1 MELIGL
7 AEIATVL
14 GVLAALGLA
23 AAMLW
28 AAWRPADRA
37 AAARWLA
44 EGRARWF
51 AGPAQ
56 EMAGLRALG
65 WAVAAAVTALLFLPA
80 LFAAAGFIWRAG
92 DLAEPGFGLGALL
105 VAILSA
111 PFVIWR
117 ALNATRQ
124 ARTAEQG
131 LITDRINA
139 ALKGL
144 ASPVEHGIS
153 RRLGAILALERVA
166 RDSARDRDHVLEI
179 LNAYIQER
187 NAALSSD
194 EVADAAPPPDIA
206 AATRVVVQIGG

>member
-1 MELIGL
+1 MELIGPSGVL
-7 AEIATVL
+7 TLL
-14 GVLAALGLA
+14 GVL
-23 AAMLW
+23 
-28 AAWRPADRA
+28 A

-44 EGRARWF
+44 TRSARWF
-51 AGPAQ
+51 SGTP
-56 EMAGLRALG
+56 ERMPGLRALG
-65 WAVAAAVTALLFLPA
+65 WGLAVLLSAVLFVPA
-80 LFAAAGFIWRAG
+80 LVAAAGFVWSARGI
-92 DLAEPGFGLGALL
+92 AEPGFGLGALL

-124 ARTAEQG
+124 AHTAEQG
-131 LITDRINA
+131 LITDRINT
-139 ALKGL
+139 ALEGL
-144 ASPVEHGIS
+144 ASPLEHGIS

-194 EVADAAPPPDIA
+194 EAADAAPPPDIA

>member
-1 MELIGL
+1 MEPIGAAQIL
-7 AEIATVL
+7 TVL
-14 GVLAALGLA
+14 GVLAAVALA

-28 AAWRPADRA
+28 AAWRPRDRA
-37 AAARWLA
+37 AAARWFAGL
-44 EGRARWF
+44 RARWF
-51 AGPAQ
+51 SGPL
-56 EMAGLRALG
+56 ERMPGLRALG
-65 WAVAAAVTALLFLPA
+65 WGLAGLLVAVLFVPA
-80 LFAAAGFIWRAG
+80 LVAAAGFVWSARGI
-92 DLAEPGFGLGALL
+92 DEPGFGLGALL

-144 ASPVEHGIS
+144 ASPLEHGIS

-187 NAALSSD
+187 NTALSSD
-194 EVADAAPPPDIA
+194 EAADAAPPPDIA